1 MTSKVAHLDLTGTP
15 SRMPSGKRTLQGQ
28 HAVQGQRPC
37 MQLRGFAYV
46 LLLVSVAVLAVSATA
61 TLRLGAQMGRR
72 DAEQALLFVGSE
84 FERALRS
91 YAGLPVTAV
100 VNANQANTNQSIAL
114 QASVSQVPPFAT
126 GPRTLEELLQ
136 DPRTPGVRRHLR
148 KIYADPLT
156 GLPNWG
162 LVKDPAGYIIGVYSL
177 ADGQPIQQT
186 GFGPQRPGFE
196 SAPSYSA
203 WVFGLPAAQTK
214 R

>member
-1 MTSKVAHLDLTGTP
+1 
-15 SRMPSGKRTLQGQ
+15 MPSGKRTLQGK

-46 LLLVSVAVLAVSATA
+46 LLLVSVAVLSVSATA

-100 VNANQANTNQSIAL
+100 ANVNPTNTHQDNAL
-114 QASVSQVPPFAT
+114 QAPVSQAPPFAPVPPFAT

-156 GLPNWG
+156 GRPSWG

-177 ADGQPIQQT
+177 AEGQPIQQT

-196 SAPSYSA
+196 SASSYSA
-203 WVFGLPAAQTK
+203 WVFGLPVAHIK

>member
-1 MTSKVAHLDLTGTP
+1 
-15 SRMPSGKRTLQGQ
+15 
-28 HAVQGQRPC
+28 

-100 VNANQANTNQSIAL
+100 ADVNPSNTRPDNAL
-114 QASVSQVPPFAT
+114 QAPAGHAPPFAPVPPFAT
-126 GPRTLEELLQ
+126 GPRTLEELLH

-156 GLPNWG
+156 GRPSWG

-177 ADGQPIQQT
+177 ADGQPIQRT

-196 SAPSYSA
+196 SAHSYSA
-203 WVFGLPAAQTK
+203 WVFGLPAAQT
-214 R
+214 RR